1 MLLCL
6 NYRCCSSFLPHKQ
19 LSSFPPQ
26 ILVDQNVKASPHVPR
41 WDLLEPISWIAFDS
55 PCQPGRPSRHTA
67 RNCACHWRWR
77 FGPPGRIL
85 EDKPGKQ
92 RHARHTNPHL
102 QRMDLGWSQWHR
114 LWKEMAS
121 DVFKVRKQPQKGY
134 KNNGTHG
141 NVGLV
146 S

>member
-6 NYRCCSSFLPHKQ
+6 NYQCCSSFLPHKQ

-85 EDKPGKQ
+85 EDKPCSTTAYQ
-92 RHARHTNPHL
+92 SPTF
-102 QRMDLGWSQWHR
+102 
-114 LWKEMAS
+114 KERTSDEAS
-121 DVFKVRKQPQKGY
+121 EKTAVERDGETDVFKVRKQPQKGY
-134 KNNGTHG
+134 TNNGTHG